1 MLLIAINSFEACHT
15 MFGHIIEEICC
26 LSSSLVSCQLKHIS
40 REGNSLAH
48 ALARRAV
55 LIANTKIWVEE
66 LPTNL
71 DDVFQCDLS

>member
-15 MFGHIIEEICC
+15 MFGHIIEIRC

-48 ALARRAV
+48 ALARRVV
-55 LIANTKIWVEE
+55 LTADIEIWVEE